1 MKFEVG
7 DKVRVRN
14 DLVVNK
20 IYGCAYFVSQMVG
33 FKGKEFTIE
42 SVGNSNSEDNK
53 YYTLKEVGFSWTD
66 GMLEPAVVI
75 NIPSDDL
82 LSFLEE

>member
-14 DLVVNK
+14 DLVANK
-20 IYGCAYFVSQMVG
+20 IYGYAYFSSQMVR
-33 FKGKEFTIE
+33 FKGKEFTIK
-42 SVGNSNSEDNK
+42 SVNNYNK
-53 YYTLKEVGFSWTD
+53 YYTLKEVPFSWTD
-66 GMLEPAVVI
+66 GMLEPAITI
-75 NIPSDDL
+75 NISSNDL